1 MEIGLDL
8 HQYENVL
15 FISPKDHDSQNF
27 GRVSRS
33 NGMLYYLVFTKV
45 SSESKSAHHLY
56 ERFIPVEI
64 FLKKVIPFE
73 SLPFSPFFL
82 PKRSKFFC
90 TICLA
95 EYSVRLHVLRKRKLY
110 RYFVN
115 GTTQSRSCFRCQK
128 KYQYHLTEIF
138 HRTQLRYQGWTEACS
153 LSNLCSL
160 FFFCRH

>member
-1 MEIGLDL
+1 M
-8 HQYENVL
+8 QKV
-15 FISPKDHDSQNF
+15 
-27 GRVSRS
+27 GRVSKS

-73 SLPFSPFFL
+73 QEPIKFDGLLLSSHYLFPLFL

-90 TICLA
+90 TICLT

-115 GTTQSRSCFRCQK
+115 GTTQSRSCFRCPK
-128 KYQYHLTEIF
+128 KYQYHLTEIS
-138 HRTQLRYQGWTEACS
+138 HRTQLRYQGWTPKELYTSGLENTREWISC
-153 LSNLCSL
+153 LEN
-160 FFFCRH
+160 FM